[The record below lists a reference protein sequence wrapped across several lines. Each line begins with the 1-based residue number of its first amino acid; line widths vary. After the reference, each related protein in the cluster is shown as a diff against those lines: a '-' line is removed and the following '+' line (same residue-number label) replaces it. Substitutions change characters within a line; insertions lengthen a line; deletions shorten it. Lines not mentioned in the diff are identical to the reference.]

1 MSTSRK
7 NTKDTNRT
15 NLEIAQMGNEYNMA
29 MLDKQI
35 QEQWK
40 MWQAENEYN
49 TASAQRRRLEEAG
62 LNPYLMMDGGNAGS
76 ASSMTAPAAQGAI
89 VPTMQ
94 VPPSGLQDF
103 ATFAN
108 GLSSIL
114 QSAAGSSLQAGQLAG
129 QVQSN
134 TYYKEAYKEQLQAL
148 RANRE
153 ILQVTAGNEKQK
165 QALQMTG
172 MEIANNMAY
181 QTVYGHVLEN
191 MKASLELSALP
202 EQLQLG
208 IAHLTTDLKLK
219 KDQHLINEQELKK
232 IEQEV
237 FHLAKENRLLDATF
251 DAQVRSA
258 EAGATAAENNT
269 GSKDWY
275 QIIQKF
281 MDHIINDK
289 VDPSLFIPGTS
300 KSLNPFAVDS
310 APLDSTSRI
319 LKLN

>member
-7 NTKDTNRT
+7 NTQDTNRT

-35 QEQWK
+35 EMQWK

-49 TASAQRRRLEEAG
+49 TPLAQRQRLEQAG
-62 LNPYLMMDGGNAGS
+62 RNPYMMDGITTGN

-148 RANRE
+148 RANRK

-165 QALQMTG
+165 QALQLTG

-181 QTVYGHVLEN
+181 QTVYGHVLDN

-237 FHLAKENRLLDATF
+237 FHLAKQNRLLDATF
-251 DAQVRSA
+251 DSQVRSA

-289 VDPSLFIPGTS
+289 VDPSLFIPQTGR
-300 KSLNPFAVDS
+300 SLNPFAVDS
-310 APLDSTSRI
+310 EPLDSASRI
-319 LKLN
+319 LKLD